1 MSVIKYS
8 VKNPVIVNIL
18 TAAILI
24 MGIISLVELPRELS
38 PKVSFN
44 WIFIIIPYPGIGAEE
59 IEKLVVIPVEDAIQD
74 IDDIKL
80 ISGEANEGGGFV
92 WIQFEEINDETFR
105 ERLNQ
110 VESEINAL
118 DLPEASF
125 DPIIDSFDSD
135 DFMPVISLSIT
146 GDIPEK
152 ELREL
157 TEDLKDDLID
167 IKNVGQIATTGIRER
182 EIWIE
187 VEPEKLYKH
196 GLSLSQVAGAISS
209 RNLSIPAG
217 KMKVGRQEYLIRTIG
232 EIEAPEEFGKI
243 VVRWNPQ
250 GNHLYLGEIASIK
263 DTWER
268 ERTRSRLDGNP
279 AATLSISKRAKSNS
293 LETIAL
299 VKEVAEKYR
308 SRLPKEAKII
318 FTNDNAVWIKDMLH
332 KLQTNAQLGFILV
345 VIVLYVFMGLRN
357 ALVAAIGIPV
367 AFMATFI
374 FMNYT
379 GQSFNGNSLF
389 GLILILG
396 VVVDDAIIVIE
407 NCFRHRQKGMSRKDA
422 AIVGTTEVMG
432 PVIAATLTTVAAFM
446 PLILMTGIMGK
457 FMRIIPIVV
466 CTTLAAS
473 MIEVFLIAPS
483 HFAEWGGSRGLG
495 GDKWF
500 IKIKTIYSK
509 MLMWMIRRRYL
520 VGPALFLI
528 IIIMISTI
536 ALGLIPVEFY
546 RGDEFSQFTVL
557 ATMPPGTRLDETD
570 KVIRRIEDAARNLPD
585 EEVHTVIA
593 NPGLQQTEDDWI
605 YADHVGQVI
614 VDLVEPN
621 FRKRSMAEI
630 KAELNEKIKHIEG
643 PVIVRLMEY
652 GGGPPPV
659 KPVAVKVKG
668 KYLDELEI
676 VADEVKTELETI
688 PGVHSIGSDN
698 LTGKQELQLK
708 VDEARAAIYGLNVI
722 MIAGEIQM
730 AVDGLQVTVYREGD
744 EEVDVRLK
752 MAGMY
757 DAGIES
763 LKGLSIA
770 TPTGALVRLDNFC
783 DFSVEPTLFK
793 IKRYKQERAITVS
806 AEIDKRV
813 TTAVKVNQELQKR
826 FKDLPQRH
834 PGYRLDFSGEM
845 EEFAEAF
852 NELTKLF
859 LFGVI
864 MIFTILAAQFKSVR
878 QSFIILLTIPF
889 GFIGSMIGLFIIQ
902 SPFSIT
908 TMFGMIALAGI
919 AVNDAIVMVSFINNA
934 RERGESN
941 WRSIIEAGRVR
952 LRPVIL
958 TSVTTILGLLPMAIG
973 LGGKSESWGPMAN
986 VIIFGLLGSTLLTLL
1001 VIPTVYSIIVDDWF
1015 GYIPLKRRLKRRKQ
1029 IV

>member
-1 MSVIKYS
+1 
-8 VKNPVIVNIL
+8 
-18 TAAILI
+18 
-24 MGIISLVELPRELS
+24 MGIIALFELPRELN

-44 WIFIIIPYPGIGAEE
+44 WIFIIIPYPGVGAEE
-59 IEKLVVIPVEDAIQD
+59 IEKLIVIPVEEAIQD

-80 ISGEANEGGGFV
+80 ISGEAGEGGGFIMV
-92 WIQFEEINDETFR
+92 QFEEINDATFS
-105 ERLNQ
+105 ERFNQ
-110 VESEINAL
+110 VENEVNAL

-125 DPIIDSFDSD
+125 DPIINSFDSD

-146 GDIPEK
+146 GDMPEK
-152 ELREL
+152 QLREL
-157 TEDLKDDLID
+157 TEDLRDDLID
-167 IKNVGQIATTGIRER
+167 IKNVGQIALTGIRER

-187 VEPEKLYKH
+187 VDPQQLYRH

-217 KMKVGRQEYLIRTIG
+217 KMKVGREEYLLRTIG
-232 EIEAPEEFGKI
+232 EVESPEDFKKI
-243 VVRWNPQ
+243 VIKWNPQ
-250 GNHLYLGEIASIK
+250 GNHLHLGEIASIENR
-263 DTWER
+263 WER
-268 ERTRSRLDGNP
+268 ERTRSRLDGKA
-279 AATLSISKRAKSNS
+279 AATLSISKRAKANS
-293 LETIAL
+293 LDTIDE
-299 VKEVAEKYR
+299 VKRIAENYR
-308 SRLPKEAKII
+308 SRLPEGARII

-332 KLQTNAQLGFILV
+332 KLQTNAQLGFMLV
-345 VIVLYVFMGLRN
+345 VIILYVFMGLRN
-357 ALVAAIGIPV
+357 ALVAAVGIPV

-407 NCFRHRQKGMSRKDA
+407 NCFRHRQRGLSRKDA
-422 AIVGTTEVMG
+422 AIVGTTEVAG
-432 PVIAATLTTVAAFM
+432 PVITATLTTVAAFL

-495 GDKWF
+495 GDRWF
-500 IKIKTIYSK
+500 RKIKTVYSK
-509 MLMWMIRRRYL
+509 MLMWMIRRRYMA
-520 VGPALFLI
+520 GPALFLI
-528 IIIMISTI
+528 MAIMITTL
-536 ALGLIPVEFY
+536 AMGVVPVEFFS
-546 RGDEFSQFTVL
+546 GDEFSQFSVL
-557 ATMPPGTRLDETD
+557 VTMPPGTRLEDTD
-570 KVIRRIEDAARNLPD
+570 KVIKRIEEEARNLPK

-593 NPGLQQTEDDWI
+593 NSGLLQSEDDWL

-630 KAELNEKIKHIEG
+630 KADLNERVKLIEG
-643 PVIVRLMEY
+643 PVNIRLFEFS
-652 GGGPPPV
+652 GGPPPV

-676 VADEVKTELETI
+676 VADEVGNELESI

-698 LTGKQELQLK
+698 YAGKQELKLI
-708 VDEARAAIYGLNVI
+708 VDEERASIYGLNVV
-722 MIAGEIQM
+722 MIATEVRM
-730 AVDGLQVTVYREGD
+730 AVDGYEVTVFRDGD

-752 MAGMY
+752 MAGLD
-757 DAGIES
+757 DAGFEA
-763 LKGLSIA
+763 LKGLMIA

-783 DFSVEPTLFK
+783 DFEIAPTLFK

-806 AEIDKRV
+806 AEIDKRI

-826 FKDLPQRH
+826 FKDLSQTH

-845 EEFAEAF
+845 QEFTEAF

-889 GFIGSMIGLFIIQ
+889 GFIGSMIGLLILGT
-902 SPFSIT
+902 PFSIT

-934 RERGESN
+934 RARGESN

-952 LRPVIL
+952 LRPIIL
-958 TSVTTILGLLPMAIG
+958 TSVTTILGLLPMAMG

-986 VIIFGLLGSTLLTLL
+986 VIIFGLLGSTTLTLL
-1001 VIPTVYSIIVDDWF
+1001 VIPSVYSIIVDDWF
-1015 GYIPLKRRLKRRKQ
+1015 GYIPLKRRLRRRKLNAGTET
-1029 IV
+1029 I